1 MLNKIIFSIAIMF
14 VMGLC
19 AKAQNAS
26 FTIEQILSSPF
37 PSGMV
42 ASSKGDKVAWVFN
55 AKGVRNIWIAE
66 SPNFVGRAVTNYTG
80 DDGQPL
86 SGLVFSPNGGHL
98 VYTRGEGRN
107 WVGSVPNPSTNISG
121 AMQEIFVLNLKTG
134 KTINIGEGNNAFFT
148 KDGTSICFNA
158 VGKIW
163 TVPVAG
169 GQEKKLFEI
178 RGSVSSA
185 SWSPDGL
192 KLVFVTSRGD
202 QSYITV
208 YDSRKSKLTYL
219 QASVDLDQEPRWSA
233 DGKRI
238 AFIRQ
243 FNVRNTYSVDA
254 DSLSPWAIWVV
265 DAETGAGKEIWKSG
279 KTRNDNYVSTLSDG
293 AYFPTFESNNILQW
307 ISNNHLAFSSEKDG
321 WAHLYTLSDDG
332 GDEKLLTPGDYE
344 VENIAWSP
352 DKTFAV
358 VAANKDDINRR
369 HLWRV
374 DLSSGQIQEIT
385 NGAGIE
391 MRPVILNS
399 GKQMAFLHSTGQK
412 PLMPYIANIDG
423 SSEKPLAQSA
433 LPKDFPT
440 SQLIEPEAVTFK
452 AADGTVIHGQLFRK
466 QVTGKKPAIIYMH
479 GGPIRQMLL
488 GWHYSN
494 YYHHAYAF
502 NQYLASRGYV
512 VLSVNYRS
520 GIGYGREFRE
530 PKHRGPRGASEYQD
544 IVAAGKYLQSLSDVD
559 RKRVGLWGGSY
570 GGYLTAMGLARNSDM
585 FAAGVDLHG
594 VHDWTKQVGSD
605 SWASS
610 NDEVIKKGYESS
622 PVATIDKWKSPV
634 LLVQGDDDRNV
645 VVNQTVDFVRLL
657 RERDIPFELLIIP
670 DDVHDFLRYQ
680 NWHKIF
686 TASADFFDRKINFP

>member
-1 MLNKIIFSIAIMF
+1 MKIKISCLAVLLLVSF
-14 VMGLC
+14 VC
-19 AKAQNAS
+19 VNAQNAS
-26 FTIEQILSSPF
+26 FTLEQILSSPF
-37 PSGMV
+37 PSAMV
-42 ASSKGDKVAWVFN
+42 ASSKSDKVAWVFN
-55 AKGVRNIWIAE
+55 AKGVRNIWLAE
-66 SPNFVGRAVTNYTG
+66 SQNFEGRAVTKYTE

-86 SGLVFSPNGGHL
+86 SNLVFSPNGEHIA
-98 VYTRGEGRN
+98 YTRGEGRN
-107 WVGSVPNPSTNISG
+107 WVGSVPNPSANIAG
-121 AMQEIFVLNLKTG
+121 AKQEIFILNLKTG
-134 KTINIGEGNNAFFT
+134 KTTNLGEGNNAFFT
-148 KDGTSICFNA
+148 RDGASICFNA
-158 VGKIW
+158 GGKIW
-163 TVPVAG
+163 SVSIAG
-169 GQEKKLFEI
+169 GTAKKLFEL

-192 KLVFVTSRGD
+192 KMVFVTTRGD

-208 YDSRKSKLTYL
+208 YDSRSSGLRYL
-219 QASVDLDQEPRWSA
+219 QASVDQDQEPRWSA

-238 AFIRQ
+238 AFIRL
-243 FNVRNTYSVDA
+243 FNVRNTYSVDE
-254 DSLSPWAIWVV
+254 DSHSPWAIWVV
-265 DAETGAGKEIWKSG
+265 DAETGAGKEVWKSG
-279 KTRNDNYVSTLSDG
+279 NTRNDNYISTLSDG

-307 ISNNHLAFSSEKDG
+307 IAGNRLAFSSEKDG
-321 WAHLYTLSDDG
+321 WAHLYTISADG
-332 GDEKLLTPGDYE
+332 GDEKLLTPGEYE

-358 VAANKDDINRR
+358 IAANKDDINRR

-374 DLSSGQIQEIT
+374 DLT
-385 NGAGIE
+385 NGQMRAITKGNSVQ
-391 MRPVILNS
+391 MRPVIVNGSKQIAFLNS
-399 GKQMAFLHSTGQK
+399 TGRN
-412 PLMPYIANIDG
+412 PLMPYIANVDG
-423 SSEKPLAQSA
+423 SNKQPLAQSA
-433 LPKDFPT
+433 LPKDFPA

-452 AADGTVIHGQLFRK
+452 AKDGLEIHGQLFK
-466 QVTGKKPAIIYMH
+466 PKNISGKNPAVIYMH

-512 VLSVNYRS
+512 VLSVNFRS

-559 RKRVGLWGGSY
+559 AKRIGLWGGSY

-585 FAAGVDLHG
+585 FTAGVDLHG

-605 SWASS
+605 SWAGSS
-610 NDEVIKKGYESS
+610 DEVIKIGYESS

-634 LLVQGDDDRNV
+634 LLIQGDDDRNV

-657 RERDIPFELLIIP
+657 REKDIPFELLIIP

-680 NWHKIF
+680 NWHKVF
-686 TASADFFDRKINFP
+686 TVSADFFDRKLK